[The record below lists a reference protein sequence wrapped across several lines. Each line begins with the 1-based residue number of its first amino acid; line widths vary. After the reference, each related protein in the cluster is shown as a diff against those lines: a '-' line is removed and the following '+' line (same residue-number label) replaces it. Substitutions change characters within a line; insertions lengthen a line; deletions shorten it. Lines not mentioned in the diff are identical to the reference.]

1 MFKFPSTHSNPGDMI
16 LTYNS
21 STGQAETEGSLD
33 SAHGQTIPDE
43 MVTPGSLRDCLKY
56 NIDLRFLLV

>member
-1 MFKFPSTHSNPGDMI
+1 MFRFPSTHPIPGDML

-33 SAHGQTIPDE
+33 SAHGQTIPEE
-43 MVTPGSLRDCLKY
+43 MVTPGPVRDCLKY
-56 NIDLRFLLV
+56 NIDLWFLLV